1 LKPKIIP
8 LRMMGDDRGS
18 LVAVETHQDL
28 PFELQR
34 VYYIFGTKEGVE
46 RGFHAHKNLQQ
57 VAVAVRGSCTMV
69 LDNGMEK
76 VEVQLNDPTQGLYIG
91 TMLWHFMKN
100 FTEDCVLLVFA
111 DQHYIESDYIRE
123 YSDFLELLSDTS
135 KQ

>member
-1 LKPKIIP
+1 
-8 LRMMGDDRGS
+8 MMGDDRGS

-28 PFELQR
+28 PFDLQR

-91 TMLWHFMKN
+91 SMIWRVMKD

-111 DQHYIESDYIRE
+111 DKHYAENDYIRN
-123 YSDFLELLSDTS
+123 YSDFLALS
-135 KQ
+135 KQP